1 MSVTIKDVA
10 KAAGVSVATVS
21 RVLNNS
27 SAVSDETAAAV
38 NEVINEMG
46 YSPNFLGRNLRK
58 CETNNILV
66 ILPSTEH
73 TFPQYK
79 QQLS

>member
-46 YSPNFLGRNLRK
+46 YIVF
-58 CETNNILV
+58 I
-66 ILPSTEH
+66 STCY
-73 TFPQYK
+73 F
-79 QQLS
+79 

>member
-73 TFPQYK
+73 TVYSNISV
-79 QQLS
+79 L